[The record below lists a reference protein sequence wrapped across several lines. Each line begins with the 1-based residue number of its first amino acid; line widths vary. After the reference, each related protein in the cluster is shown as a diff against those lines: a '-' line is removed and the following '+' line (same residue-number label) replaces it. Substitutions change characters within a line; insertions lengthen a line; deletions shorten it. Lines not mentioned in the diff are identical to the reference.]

1 MKLSESISD
10 CILVFENGSRESESG
25 SVGKEVVAKEALA
38 ELLPDSGEITLKRP
52 AVAGS
57 LGYRVVKRVFDV
69 SASVISLVILAIP
82 MAIVAVHIKLES
94 SGPVIFSQTRVGLN
108 GKPFKIYKF
117 RSMYV
122 GAEQDGARWAAKGDS
137 RVTPLGRKLRDS
149 RFDEVPQFVNVIRN
163 EMSIIGPRPERP
175 VFCEAFEKKIHG
187 WNYRTL
193 VRPGMSGLAQVVGGY
208 EMLPDEKVALDLE
221 YIGKRSIRLDLWI
234 MSKTL
239 GVIVKKRSVR

>member
-1 MKLSESISD
+1 MLFK
-10 CILVFENGSRESESG
+10 NGHRKSESG
-25 SVGKEVVAKEALA
+25 LVGKEVVADDALS
-38 ELLPDSGEITLKRP
+38 ELLPDSGEVTLTRP
-52 AVAGS
+52 IIAGN
-57 LGYRVVKRVFDV
+57 LVYRVVKRVFDV
-69 SASVISLVILAIP
+69 CASVTALVVLAIP
-82 MAIVAVHIKLES
+82 MAVVAVRIKLES
-94 SGPVIFSQTRVGLN
+94 SGPVIFSQTRVGLD

-122 GAEQDGARWAAKGDS
+122 DAEQDGARWAARDDS
-137 RVTPLGRKLRDS
+137 RVTPFGRKLRDS

-163 EMSIIGPRPERP
+163 DMSIVGPRPERP

-187 WNYRTL
+187 WNYRIL

-208 EMLPDEKVALDLE
+208 EMLPNEKVALDLE